1 MTFVNELNQHG
12 NMDMVGRCSSGQLKT
27 TSKIGALRRA
37 GAACER
43 WCVSCP
49 VYTTK
54 SKTFFNGRQSNT
66 QYTGIK

>member
-1 MTFVNELNQHG
+1 MKLELFTL
-12 NMDMVGRCSSGQLKT
+12 CKI